1 MKRIE
6 YALATLLLLCSCQE
20 KIDYWMSD
28 AATATMDRIVGEYA
42 LESAEWSEGRI
53 DLNDDGI
60 SDPDFLTEL
69 STAMGG
75 RELRHLNVDMDETF
89 AYKVRI
95 VWECR
100 VAQLYVYPNWRSEV
114 WWEPYSLYEAFEIE
128 ADGTFPQSLTFPGRE
143 FEDDMGYKKQLYVF
157 KDIVC
162 EFKDFDVLSIKAETV
177 FYDYSSESV
186 QRGTVTYFFKCVSG
200 KGKSPVAEP
209 VEVSEIGIQERNCMK
224 TNEDRMIDFVAKSYE
239 ENRFDPK
246 KALARSQNGSLRRSL
261 SLSKRTVMLKRIAGV
276 AAAAAVGIFLYLS
289 WLTSWTGYAAYDI
302 AQTFTLPDSSSVT
315 LAPGSTLRLQKH
327 KDKRLVQMTGK
338 VYFNVRHDDRAPFRV
353 DAGSGF
359 VKVLG
364 TRFQVDSRDPI
375 SVSVVSGKVLFS
387 AIRSGEEALILTKG
401 QSAVLDPAASKPV
414 EITPKH
420 PNPAAWATGE
430 FIYDNTPLPEVLS
443 ELSEYY
449 DVTLVAFDAGHSSGE
464 SRRLSGEFSTSSLQE
479 ILNLINSALGTDI
492 QIESQPTR

>member
-1 MKRIE
+1 
-6 YALATLLLLCSCQE
+6 
-20 KIDYWMSD
+20 
-28 AATATMDRIVGEYA
+28 
-42 LESAEWSEGRI
+42 
-53 DLNDDGI
+53 
-60 SDPDFLTEL
+60 
-69 STAMGG
+69 
-75 RELRHLNVDMDETF
+75 
-89 AYKVRI
+89 
-95 VWECR
+95 
-100 VAQLYVYPNWRSEV
+100 
-114 WWEPYSLYEAFEIE
+114 
-128 ADGTFPQSLTFPGRE
+128 
-143 FEDDMGYKKQLYVF
+143 
-157 KDIVC
+157 
-162 EFKDFDVLSIKAETV
+162 
-177 FYDYSSESV
+177 
-186 QRGTVTYFFKCVSG
+186 
-200 KGKSPVAEP
+200 
-209 VEVSEIGIQERNCMK
+209 MK

-276 AAAAAVGIFLYLS
+276 AAVAAVGIFLYLS
-289 WLTSWTGYAAYDI
+289 WLTSWTDYAAYDI

-338 VYFNVRHDDRAPFRV
+338 VYFNVRNDDRAPFRV

-464 SRRLSGEFSTSSLQE
+464 SRSLSGEFSTSSLQE

>member
-1 MKRIE
+1 
-6 YALATLLLLCSCQE
+6 
-20 KIDYWMSD
+20 
-28 AATATMDRIVGEYA
+28 
-42 LESAEWSEGRI
+42 
-53 DLNDDGI
+53 
-60 SDPDFLTEL
+60 
-69 STAMGG
+69 
-75 RELRHLNVDMDETF
+75 
-89 AYKVRI
+89 
-95 VWECR
+95 
-100 VAQLYVYPNWRSEV
+100 
-114 WWEPYSLYEAFEIE
+114 
-128 ADGTFPQSLTFPGRE
+128 
-143 FEDDMGYKKQLYVF
+143 
-157 KDIVC
+157 
-162 EFKDFDVLSIKAETV
+162 
-177 FYDYSSESV
+177 
-186 QRGTVTYFFKCVSG
+186 
-200 KGKSPVAEP
+200 
-209 VEVSEIGIQERNCMK
+209 MK

-289 WLTSWTGYAAYDI
+289 WLTSWTDYAAYDI

-364 TRFQVDSRDPI
+364 TRFQVDSQDPI

>member
-1 MKRIE
+1 
-6 YALATLLLLCSCQE
+6 
-20 KIDYWMSD
+20 
-28 AATATMDRIVGEYA
+28 
-42 LESAEWSEGRI
+42 
-53 DLNDDGI
+53 
-60 SDPDFLTEL
+60 
-69 STAMGG
+69 
-75 RELRHLNVDMDETF
+75 
-89 AYKVRI
+89 
-95 VWECR
+95 
-100 VAQLYVYPNWRSEV
+100 
-114 WWEPYSLYEAFEIE
+114 
-128 ADGTFPQSLTFPGRE
+128 
-143 FEDDMGYKKQLYVF
+143 
-157 KDIVC
+157 
-162 EFKDFDVLSIKAETV
+162 
-177 FYDYSSESV
+177 
-186 QRGTVTYFFKCVSG
+186 
-200 KGKSPVAEP
+200 
-209 VEVSEIGIQERNCMK
+209 MK

-289 WLTSWTGYAAYDI
+289 WLTQWTGYAAYDI

-315 LAPGSTLRLQKH
+315 LAPGSTLSLQKH

-387 AIRSGEEALILTKG
+387 AIRSGEEAMILTKG

>member
-1 MKRIE
+1 
-6 YALATLLLLCSCQE
+6 
-20 KIDYWMSD
+20 
-28 AATATMDRIVGEYA
+28 
-42 LESAEWSEGRI
+42 
-53 DLNDDGI
+53 
-60 SDPDFLTEL
+60 
-69 STAMGG
+69 
-75 RELRHLNVDMDETF
+75 
-89 AYKVRI
+89 
-95 VWECR
+95 
-100 VAQLYVYPNWRSEV
+100 
-114 WWEPYSLYEAFEIE
+114 
-128 ADGTFPQSLTFPGRE
+128 
-143 FEDDMGYKKQLYVF
+143 
-157 KDIVC
+157 
-162 EFKDFDVLSIKAETV
+162 
-177 FYDYSSESV
+177 
-186 QRGTVTYFFKCVSG
+186 
-200 KGKSPVAEP
+200 
-209 VEVSEIGIQERNCMK
+209 MK

-246 KALARSQNGSLRRSL
+246 KALARSQNDSLRRSL

-276 AAAAAVGIFLYLS
+276 AAAAAVGIFLYLP
-289 WLTSWTGYAAYDI
+289 WLTSWTDYAAYDI

-449 DVTLVAFDAGHSSGE
+449 DVTLVAFDAGHSPGE

>member
-1 MKRIE
+1 
-6 YALATLLLLCSCQE
+6 
-20 KIDYWMSD
+20 
-28 AATATMDRIVGEYA
+28 
-42 LESAEWSEGRI
+42 
-53 DLNDDGI
+53 
-60 SDPDFLTEL
+60 
-69 STAMGG
+69 
-75 RELRHLNVDMDETF
+75 
-89 AYKVRI
+89 
-95 VWECR
+95 
-100 VAQLYVYPNWRSEV
+100 
-114 WWEPYSLYEAFEIE
+114 
-128 ADGTFPQSLTFPGRE
+128 
-143 FEDDMGYKKQLYVF
+143 
-157 KDIVC
+157 
-162 EFKDFDVLSIKAETV
+162 
-177 FYDYSSESV
+177 
-186 QRGTVTYFFKCVSG
+186 
-200 KGKSPVAEP
+200 
-209 VEVSEIGIQERNCMK
+209 MK

-246 KALARSQNGSLRRSL
+246 KALARSQNDSLRRSL

-289 WLTSWTGYAAYDI
+289 WLTSWTDYAAYDI

-375 SVSVVSGKVLFS
+375 CVSVVSGKVLFS

-492 QIESQPTR
+492 QIKSQPTR

>member
-1 MKRIE
+1 MIVMKN
-6 YALATLLLLCSCQE
+6 
-20 KIDYWMSD
+20 K
-28 AATATMDRIVGEYA
+28 
-42 LESAEWSEGRI
+42 
-53 DLNDDGI
+53 
-60 SDPDFLTEL
+60 
-69 STAMGG
+69 
-75 RELRHLNVDMDETF
+75 
-89 AYKVRI
+89 
-95 VWECR
+95 
-100 VAQLYVYPNWRSEV
+100 
-114 WWEPYSLYEAFEIE
+114 
-128 ADGTFPQSLTFPGRE
+128 
-143 FEDDMGYKKQLYVF
+143 
-157 KDIVC
+157 
-162 EFKDFDVLSIKAETV
+162 
-177 FYDYSSESV
+177 
-186 QRGTVTYFFKCVSG
+186 
-200 KGKSPVAEP
+200 
-209 VEVSEIGIQERNCMK
+209 
-224 TNEDRMIDFVAKSYE
+224 EDRMLDFVAKSYE

-246 KALARSQNGSLRRSL
+246 KALARSQNDSLRRSL

>member
-1 MKRIE
+1 
-6 YALATLLLLCSCQE
+6 
-20 KIDYWMSD
+20 
-28 AATATMDRIVGEYA
+28 
-42 LESAEWSEGRI
+42 
-53 DLNDDGI
+53 
-60 SDPDFLTEL
+60 
-69 STAMGG
+69 
-75 RELRHLNVDMDETF
+75 
-89 AYKVRI
+89 
-95 VWECR
+95 
-100 VAQLYVYPNWRSEV
+100 
-114 WWEPYSLYEAFEIE
+114 
-128 ADGTFPQSLTFPGRE
+128 
-143 FEDDMGYKKQLYVF
+143 
-157 KDIVC
+157 
-162 EFKDFDVLSIKAETV
+162 
-177 FYDYSSESV
+177 
-186 QRGTVTYFFKCVSG
+186 
-200 KGKSPVAEP
+200 
-209 VEVSEIGIQERNCMK
+209 MK

-261 SLSKRTVMLKRIAGV
+261 SLSKRTVMFKRIAGV

-464 SRRLSGEFSTSSLQE
+464 SRSLSGEFSTSSLPE

-492 QIESQPTR
+492 QIESQPVR

>member
-1 MKRIE
+1 
-6 YALATLLLLCSCQE
+6 
-20 KIDYWMSD
+20 
-28 AATATMDRIVGEYA
+28 
-42 LESAEWSEGRI
+42 
-53 DLNDDGI
+53 
-60 SDPDFLTEL
+60 
-69 STAMGG
+69 
-75 RELRHLNVDMDETF
+75 
-89 AYKVRI
+89 
-95 VWECR
+95 
-100 VAQLYVYPNWRSEV
+100 
-114 WWEPYSLYEAFEIE
+114 
-128 ADGTFPQSLTFPGRE
+128 
-143 FEDDMGYKKQLYVF
+143 
-157 KDIVC
+157 
-162 EFKDFDVLSIKAETV
+162 
-177 FYDYSSESV
+177 
-186 QRGTVTYFFKCVSG
+186 
-200 KGKSPVAEP
+200 
-209 VEVSEIGIQERNCMK
+209 MK

-246 KALARSQNGSLRRSL
+246 KALARSQNGSLCRSL
-261 SLSKRTVMLKRIAGV
+261 ILSKRTVMLKRIAGV

-289 WLTSWTGYAAYDI
+289 WLTSWTDYAAYDI

-401 QSAVLDPAASKPV
+401 QSAVLDPAASRPV

>member
-1 MKRIE
+1 
-6 YALATLLLLCSCQE
+6 
-20 KIDYWMSD
+20 
-28 AATATMDRIVGEYA
+28 
-42 LESAEWSEGRI
+42 
-53 DLNDDGI
+53 
-60 SDPDFLTEL
+60 
-69 STAMGG
+69 
-75 RELRHLNVDMDETF
+75 
-89 AYKVRI
+89 
-95 VWECR
+95 
-100 VAQLYVYPNWRSEV
+100 
-114 WWEPYSLYEAFEIE
+114 
-128 ADGTFPQSLTFPGRE
+128 
-143 FEDDMGYKKQLYVF
+143 
-157 KDIVC
+157 
-162 EFKDFDVLSIKAETV
+162 
-177 FYDYSSESV
+177 
-186 QRGTVTYFFKCVSG
+186 
-200 KGKSPVAEP
+200 
-209 VEVSEIGIQERNCMK
+209 MK

-276 AAAAAVGIFLYLS
+276 AAVAAVGIFLYLS
-289 WLTSWTGYAAYDI
+289 WLTSWTDYAAYDI

-479 ILNLINSALGTDI
+479 ILNLINSALGSDI

>member
-1 MKRIE
+1 MIVMKN
-6 YALATLLLLCSCQE
+6 
-20 KIDYWMSD
+20 K
-28 AATATMDRIVGEYA
+28 
-42 LESAEWSEGRI
+42 
-53 DLNDDGI
+53 
-60 SDPDFLTEL
+60 
-69 STAMGG
+69 
-75 RELRHLNVDMDETF
+75 
-89 AYKVRI
+89 
-95 VWECR
+95 
-100 VAQLYVYPNWRSEV
+100 
-114 WWEPYSLYEAFEIE
+114 
-128 ADGTFPQSLTFPGRE
+128 
-143 FEDDMGYKKQLYVF
+143 
-157 KDIVC
+157 
-162 EFKDFDVLSIKAETV
+162 
-177 FYDYSSESV
+177 
-186 QRGTVTYFFKCVSG
+186 
-200 KGKSPVAEP
+200 
-209 VEVSEIGIQERNCMK
+209 
-224 TNEDRMIDFVAKSYE
+224 EDRMLDFVAKSYE
-239 ENRFDPK
+239 ENRFDPR

-289 WLTSWTGYAAYDI
+289 WLTSWTDYAAYDI

-387 AIRSGEEALILTKG
+387 AIRSGEKALILTKG

>member
-1 MKRIE
+1 
-6 YALATLLLLCSCQE
+6 
-20 KIDYWMSD
+20 
-28 AATATMDRIVGEYA
+28 
-42 LESAEWSEGRI
+42 
-53 DLNDDGI
+53 
-60 SDPDFLTEL
+60 
-69 STAMGG
+69 
-75 RELRHLNVDMDETF
+75 
-89 AYKVRI
+89 
-95 VWECR
+95 
-100 VAQLYVYPNWRSEV
+100 
-114 WWEPYSLYEAFEIE
+114 
-128 ADGTFPQSLTFPGRE
+128 
-143 FEDDMGYKKQLYVF
+143 
-157 KDIVC
+157 
-162 EFKDFDVLSIKAETV
+162 
-177 FYDYSSESV
+177 
-186 QRGTVTYFFKCVSG
+186 
-200 KGKSPVAEP
+200 
-209 VEVSEIGIQERNCMK
+209 MK

-276 AAAAAVGIFLYLS
+276 TAAAAVGIFLYLS
-289 WLTSWTGYAAYDI
+289 WLTSWTDYAAYDI

-364 TRFQVDSRDPI
+364 TRFQVDALDST
-375 SVSVVSGKVLFS
+375 SVSVVSGKVLFTDS
-387 AIRSGEEALILTKG
+387 RSDGEGMILTKG

-464 SRRLSGEFSTSSLQE
+464 SRSLSGEFSTSSLQE

>member
-1 MKRIE
+1 
-6 YALATLLLLCSCQE
+6 
-20 KIDYWMSD
+20 
-28 AATATMDRIVGEYA
+28 
-42 LESAEWSEGRI
+42 
-53 DLNDDGI
+53 
-60 SDPDFLTEL
+60 
-69 STAMGG
+69 
-75 RELRHLNVDMDETF
+75 
-89 AYKVRI
+89 
-95 VWECR
+95 
-100 VAQLYVYPNWRSEV
+100 
-114 WWEPYSLYEAFEIE
+114 
-128 ADGTFPQSLTFPGRE
+128 
-143 FEDDMGYKKQLYVF
+143 
-157 KDIVC
+157 
-162 EFKDFDVLSIKAETV
+162 
-177 FYDYSSESV
+177 
-186 QRGTVTYFFKCVSG
+186 
-200 KGKSPVAEP
+200 
-209 VEVSEIGIQERNCMK
+209 MK

-289 WLTSWTGYAAYDI
+289 WLTSWTDYAAYDI

-315 LAPGSTLRLQKH
+315 LAPGSTLSLQKH
-327 KDKRLVQMTGK
+327 KDKRQVQMTGK

>member
-1 MKRIE
+1 
-6 YALATLLLLCSCQE
+6 
-20 KIDYWMSD
+20 
-28 AATATMDRIVGEYA
+28 
-42 LESAEWSEGRI
+42 
-53 DLNDDGI
+53 
-60 SDPDFLTEL
+60 
-69 STAMGG
+69 
-75 RELRHLNVDMDETF
+75 
-89 AYKVRI
+89 
-95 VWECR
+95 
-100 VAQLYVYPNWRSEV
+100 
-114 WWEPYSLYEAFEIE
+114 
-128 ADGTFPQSLTFPGRE
+128 
-143 FEDDMGYKKQLYVF
+143 
-157 KDIVC
+157 
-162 EFKDFDVLSIKAETV
+162 
-177 FYDYSSESV
+177 
-186 QRGTVTYFFKCVSG
+186 
-200 KGKSPVAEP
+200 
-209 VEVSEIGIQERNCMK
+209 MK

-261 SLSKRTVMLKRIAGV
+261 SLSKRTVMLKRIDGV

-353 DAGSGF
+353 NAGSGF

-464 SRRLSGEFSTSSLQE
+464 SRRLSGEFSTSSLPE
-479 ILNLINSALGTDI
+479 ILNLINSALGSDI
-492 QIESQPTR
+492 QIESQPMR

>member
-1 MKRIE
+1 
-6 YALATLLLLCSCQE
+6 
-20 KIDYWMSD
+20 
-28 AATATMDRIVGEYA
+28 
-42 LESAEWSEGRI
+42 
-53 DLNDDGI
+53 
-60 SDPDFLTEL
+60 
-69 STAMGG
+69 
-75 RELRHLNVDMDETF
+75 
-89 AYKVRI
+89 
-95 VWECR
+95 
-100 VAQLYVYPNWRSEV
+100 
-114 WWEPYSLYEAFEIE
+114 
-128 ADGTFPQSLTFPGRE
+128 
-143 FEDDMGYKKQLYVF
+143 
-157 KDIVC
+157 
-162 EFKDFDVLSIKAETV
+162 
-177 FYDYSSESV
+177 
-186 QRGTVTYFFKCVSG
+186 
-200 KGKSPVAEP
+200 
-209 VEVSEIGIQERNCMK
+209 MK

-492 QIESQPTR
+492 LIESQPTR

>member
-1 MKRIE
+1 
-6 YALATLLLLCSCQE
+6 
-20 KIDYWMSD
+20 
-28 AATATMDRIVGEYA
+28 
-42 LESAEWSEGRI
+42 
-53 DLNDDGI
+53 
-60 SDPDFLTEL
+60 
-69 STAMGG
+69 
-75 RELRHLNVDMDETF
+75 
-89 AYKVRI
+89 
-95 VWECR
+95 
-100 VAQLYVYPNWRSEV
+100 
-114 WWEPYSLYEAFEIE
+114 
-128 ADGTFPQSLTFPGRE
+128 
-143 FEDDMGYKKQLYVF
+143 
-157 KDIVC
+157 
-162 EFKDFDVLSIKAETV
+162 
-177 FYDYSSESV
+177 
-186 QRGTVTYFFKCVSG
+186 
-200 KGKSPVAEP
+200 
-209 VEVSEIGIQERNCMK
+209 MK

-315 LAPGSTLRLQKH
+315 LAPGSTLSLQKH

-401 QSAVLDPAASKPV
+401 QFAVLDPAASKPV

-430 FIYDNTPLPEVLS
+430 FIYDSTPLPEVLS

-492 QIESQPTR
+492 QIKSQPTR

>member
-1 MKRIE
+1 
-6 YALATLLLLCSCQE
+6 
-20 KIDYWMSD
+20 
-28 AATATMDRIVGEYA
+28 
-42 LESAEWSEGRI
+42 
-53 DLNDDGI
+53 
-60 SDPDFLTEL
+60 
-69 STAMGG
+69 
-75 RELRHLNVDMDETF
+75 
-89 AYKVRI
+89 
-95 VWECR
+95 
-100 VAQLYVYPNWRSEV
+100 
-114 WWEPYSLYEAFEIE
+114 
-128 ADGTFPQSLTFPGRE
+128 
-143 FEDDMGYKKQLYVF
+143 
-157 KDIVC
+157 
-162 EFKDFDVLSIKAETV
+162 
-177 FYDYSSESV
+177 
-186 QRGTVTYFFKCVSG
+186 
-200 KGKSPVAEP
+200 
-209 VEVSEIGIQERNCMK
+209 MK

-239 ENRFDPK
+239 ENLFDPK

-289 WLTSWTGYAAYDI
+289 WLTSWTDYAAYDI

-327 KDKRLVQMTGK
+327 KNKRLVQMTGK

-364 TRFQVDSRDPI
+364 TRFQVDSQDPI

-464 SRRLSGEFSTSSLQE
+464 SRSLSGEFSTSSLQE

>member
-1 MKRIE
+1 
-6 YALATLLLLCSCQE
+6 
-20 KIDYWMSD
+20 
-28 AATATMDRIVGEYA
+28 
-42 LESAEWSEGRI
+42 
-53 DLNDDGI
+53 
-60 SDPDFLTEL
+60 
-69 STAMGG
+69 
-75 RELRHLNVDMDETF
+75 
-89 AYKVRI
+89 
-95 VWECR
+95 
-100 VAQLYVYPNWRSEV
+100 
-114 WWEPYSLYEAFEIE
+114 
-128 ADGTFPQSLTFPGRE
+128 
-143 FEDDMGYKKQLYVF
+143 
-157 KDIVC
+157 
-162 EFKDFDVLSIKAETV
+162 
-177 FYDYSSESV
+177 
-186 QRGTVTYFFKCVSG
+186 
-200 KGKSPVAEP
+200 
-209 VEVSEIGIQERNCMK
+209 MK

-289 WLTSWTGYAAYDI
+289 WLTSWTDYAAYDI

-420 PNPAAWATGE
+420 PKHPNPAAWATGE

-449 DVTLVAFDAGHSSGE
+449 DVTLVAFDAGRSSGE
-464 SRRLSGEFSTSSLQE
+464 SRSLSGEFSTSSLPE
-479 ILNLINSALGTDI
+479 ILNLINSALGSDI
-492 QIESQPTR
+492 QIESQPMR

>member
-1 MKRIE
+1 
-6 YALATLLLLCSCQE
+6 
-20 KIDYWMSD
+20 
-28 AATATMDRIVGEYA
+28 
-42 LESAEWSEGRI
+42 
-53 DLNDDGI
+53 
-60 SDPDFLTEL
+60 
-69 STAMGG
+69 
-75 RELRHLNVDMDETF
+75 
-89 AYKVRI
+89 
-95 VWECR
+95 
-100 VAQLYVYPNWRSEV
+100 
-114 WWEPYSLYEAFEIE
+114 
-128 ADGTFPQSLTFPGRE
+128 
-143 FEDDMGYKKQLYVF
+143 
-157 KDIVC
+157 
-162 EFKDFDVLSIKAETV
+162 
-177 FYDYSSESV
+177 
-186 QRGTVTYFFKCVSG
+186 
-200 KGKSPVAEP
+200 
-209 VEVSEIGIQERNCMK
+209 MK

-276 AAAAAVGIFLYLS
+276 AAVAAVGIFLYLS
-289 WLTSWTGYAAYDI
+289 WLTSWTDYAAYDI

-492 QIESQPTR
+492 QIESQPSR

>member
-1 MKRIE
+1 
-6 YALATLLLLCSCQE
+6 
-20 KIDYWMSD
+20 
-28 AATATMDRIVGEYA
+28 
-42 LESAEWSEGRI
+42 
-53 DLNDDGI
+53 
-60 SDPDFLTEL
+60 
-69 STAMGG
+69 
-75 RELRHLNVDMDETF
+75 
-89 AYKVRI
+89 
-95 VWECR
+95 
-100 VAQLYVYPNWRSEV
+100 
-114 WWEPYSLYEAFEIE
+114 
-128 ADGTFPQSLTFPGRE
+128 
-143 FEDDMGYKKQLYVF
+143 
-157 KDIVC
+157 
-162 EFKDFDVLSIKAETV
+162 
-177 FYDYSSESV
+177 
-186 QRGTVTYFFKCVSG
+186 
-200 KGKSPVAEP
+200 
-209 VEVSEIGIQERNCMK
+209 MK

-239 ENRFDPK
+239 ENLFDPK

-289 WLTSWTGYAAYDI
+289 WLTSWTDYAAYDI

-364 TRFQVDSRDPI
+364 TRFQVDSQDPI

-479 ILNLINSALGTDI
+479 ILNLINSAIGTDI

>member
-1 MKRIE
+1 
-6 YALATLLLLCSCQE
+6 
-20 KIDYWMSD
+20 
-28 AATATMDRIVGEYA
+28 
-42 LESAEWSEGRI
+42 
-53 DLNDDGI
+53 
-60 SDPDFLTEL
+60 
-69 STAMGG
+69 
-75 RELRHLNVDMDETF
+75 
-89 AYKVRI
+89 
-95 VWECR
+95 
-100 VAQLYVYPNWRSEV
+100 
-114 WWEPYSLYEAFEIE
+114 
-128 ADGTFPQSLTFPGRE
+128 
-143 FEDDMGYKKQLYVF
+143 
-157 KDIVC
+157 
-162 EFKDFDVLSIKAETV
+162 
-177 FYDYSSESV
+177 
-186 QRGTVTYFFKCVSG
+186 
-200 KGKSPVAEP
+200 
-209 VEVSEIGIQERNCMK
+209 MK

-239 ENRFDPK
+239 ENLFDPK
-246 KALARSQNGSLRRSL
+246 KALARSQKGSLRRSL

-289 WLTSWTGYAAYDI
+289 WLTSWTDYAAYDI

-387 AIRSGEEALILTKG
+387 AIRSGEKALILTKG

>member
-1 MKRIE
+1 
-6 YALATLLLLCSCQE
+6 
-20 KIDYWMSD
+20 
-28 AATATMDRIVGEYA
+28 
-42 LESAEWSEGRI
+42 
-53 DLNDDGI
+53 
-60 SDPDFLTEL
+60 
-69 STAMGG
+69 
-75 RELRHLNVDMDETF
+75 
-89 AYKVRI
+89 
-95 VWECR
+95 
-100 VAQLYVYPNWRSEV
+100 
-114 WWEPYSLYEAFEIE
+114 
-128 ADGTFPQSLTFPGRE
+128 
-143 FEDDMGYKKQLYVF
+143 
-157 KDIVC
+157 
-162 EFKDFDVLSIKAETV
+162 
-177 FYDYSSESV
+177 
-186 QRGTVTYFFKCVSG
+186 
-200 KGKSPVAEP
+200 
-209 VEVSEIGIQERNCMK
+209 MK

-276 AAAAAVGIFLYLS
+276 ATAAAVGIFLYLS

>member
-1 MKRIE
+1 
-6 YALATLLLLCSCQE
+6 
-20 KIDYWMSD
+20 
-28 AATATMDRIVGEYA
+28 
-42 LESAEWSEGRI
+42 
-53 DLNDDGI
+53 
-60 SDPDFLTEL
+60 
-69 STAMGG
+69 
-75 RELRHLNVDMDETF
+75 
-89 AYKVRI
+89 
-95 VWECR
+95 
-100 VAQLYVYPNWRSEV
+100 
-114 WWEPYSLYEAFEIE
+114 
-128 ADGTFPQSLTFPGRE
+128 
-143 FEDDMGYKKQLYVF
+143 
-157 KDIVC
+157 
-162 EFKDFDVLSIKAETV
+162 
-177 FYDYSSESV
+177 
-186 QRGTVTYFFKCVSG
+186 
-200 KGKSPVAEP
+200 
-209 VEVSEIGIQERNCMK
+209 MK

-276 AAAAAVGIFLYLS
+276 AAAAAVGIFLYLP
-289 WLTSWTGYAAYDI
+289 WLTSWTDYAAYDI

-479 ILNLINSALGTDI
+479 ILNLINSALGSDI

>member
-1 MKRIE
+1 
-6 YALATLLLLCSCQE
+6 
-20 KIDYWMSD
+20 
-28 AATATMDRIVGEYA
+28 
-42 LESAEWSEGRI
+42 
-53 DLNDDGI
+53 
-60 SDPDFLTEL
+60 
-69 STAMGG
+69 
-75 RELRHLNVDMDETF
+75 
-89 AYKVRI
+89 
-95 VWECR
+95 
-100 VAQLYVYPNWRSEV
+100 
-114 WWEPYSLYEAFEIE
+114 
-128 ADGTFPQSLTFPGRE
+128 
-143 FEDDMGYKKQLYVF
+143 
-157 KDIVC
+157 
-162 EFKDFDVLSIKAETV
+162 
-177 FYDYSSESV
+177 
-186 QRGTVTYFFKCVSG
+186 
-200 KGKSPVAEP
+200 
-209 VEVSEIGIQERNCMK
+209 MK

-276 AAAAAVGIFLYLS
+276 ATAAAVGIFLYLS
-289 WLTSWTGYAAYDI
+289 WLTSWTDYVAYDI

-464 SRRLSGEFSTSSLQE
+464 SRSLSGEFSTSSLPE
-479 ILNLINSALGTDI
+479 ILNLINSALGSDI

>member
-1 MKRIE
+1 
-6 YALATLLLLCSCQE
+6 
-20 KIDYWMSD
+20 
-28 AATATMDRIVGEYA
+28 
-42 LESAEWSEGRI
+42 
-53 DLNDDGI
+53 
-60 SDPDFLTEL
+60 
-69 STAMGG
+69 
-75 RELRHLNVDMDETF
+75 
-89 AYKVRI
+89 
-95 VWECR
+95 
-100 VAQLYVYPNWRSEV
+100 
-114 WWEPYSLYEAFEIE
+114 
-128 ADGTFPQSLTFPGRE
+128 
-143 FEDDMGYKKQLYVF
+143 
-157 KDIVC
+157 
-162 EFKDFDVLSIKAETV
+162 
-177 FYDYSSESV
+177 
-186 QRGTVTYFFKCVSG
+186 
-200 KGKSPVAEP
+200 
-209 VEVSEIGIQERNCMK
+209 MK

-246 KALARSQNGSLRRSL
+246 KALARSQNDSLRRSL

-289 WLTSWTGYAAYDI
+289 WLTSWTDYAAYDI

-364 TRFQVDSRDPI
+364 TRFQVDSRDSI

-401 QSAVLDPAASKPV
+401 QSAVFDPAASKPV

>member
-1 MKRIE
+1 
-6 YALATLLLLCSCQE
+6 
-20 KIDYWMSD
+20 
-28 AATATMDRIVGEYA
+28 
-42 LESAEWSEGRI
+42 
-53 DLNDDGI
+53 
-60 SDPDFLTEL
+60 
-69 STAMGG
+69 
-75 RELRHLNVDMDETF
+75 
-89 AYKVRI
+89 
-95 VWECR
+95 
-100 VAQLYVYPNWRSEV
+100 
-114 WWEPYSLYEAFEIE
+114 
-128 ADGTFPQSLTFPGRE
+128 
-143 FEDDMGYKKQLYVF
+143 
-157 KDIVC
+157 
-162 EFKDFDVLSIKAETV
+162 
-177 FYDYSSESV
+177 
-186 QRGTVTYFFKCVSG
+186 
-200 KGKSPVAEP
+200 
-209 VEVSEIGIQERNCMK
+209 MK

-315 LAPGSTLRLQKH
+315 LAPGSTLSLQKH

-430 FIYDNTPLPEVLS
+430 FIYDSTPLPEVLS

-492 QIESQPTR
+492 QIKSQPTR

>member
-1 MKRIE
+1 
-6 YALATLLLLCSCQE
+6 
-20 KIDYWMSD
+20 
-28 AATATMDRIVGEYA
+28 
-42 LESAEWSEGRI
+42 
-53 DLNDDGI
+53 
-60 SDPDFLTEL
+60 
-69 STAMGG
+69 
-75 RELRHLNVDMDETF
+75 
-89 AYKVRI
+89 
-95 VWECR
+95 
-100 VAQLYVYPNWRSEV
+100 
-114 WWEPYSLYEAFEIE
+114 
-128 ADGTFPQSLTFPGRE
+128 
-143 FEDDMGYKKQLYVF
+143 
-157 KDIVC
+157 
-162 EFKDFDVLSIKAETV
+162 
-177 FYDYSSESV
+177 
-186 QRGTVTYFFKCVSG
+186 
-200 KGKSPVAEP
+200 
-209 VEVSEIGIQERNCMK
+209 MK

-387 AIRSGEEALILTKG
+387 AIRSGEKALILTKG

-430 FIYDNTPLPEVLS
+430 FIYDNTQLPEVLS

-464 SRRLSGEFSTSSLQE
+464 SRSLSGEFSTSSLQE

>member
-1 MKRIE
+1 
-6 YALATLLLLCSCQE
+6 
-20 KIDYWMSD
+20 
-28 AATATMDRIVGEYA
+28 
-42 LESAEWSEGRI
+42 
-53 DLNDDGI
+53 
-60 SDPDFLTEL
+60 
-69 STAMGG
+69 
-75 RELRHLNVDMDETF
+75 
-89 AYKVRI
+89 
-95 VWECR
+95 
-100 VAQLYVYPNWRSEV
+100 
-114 WWEPYSLYEAFEIE
+114 
-128 ADGTFPQSLTFPGRE
+128 
-143 FEDDMGYKKQLYVF
+143 
-157 KDIVC
+157 
-162 EFKDFDVLSIKAETV
+162 
-177 FYDYSSESV
+177 
-186 QRGTVTYFFKCVSG
+186 
-200 KGKSPVAEP
+200 
-209 VEVSEIGIQERNCMK
+209 MK

-246 KALARSQNGSLRRSL
+246 KALARSQNDSLRRSL

-289 WLTSWTGYAAYDI
+289 WLTSWTDYAAYDI

-315 LAPGSTLRLQKH
+315 LAPESTLRLQKH

-387 AIRSGEEALILTKG
+387 AIRSGEKALILTKG

-464 SRRLSGEFSTSSLQE
+464 SRSLSGEFSTSSLPE
-479 ILNLINSALGTDI
+479 ILNLINSALGSDI

>member
-1 MKRIE
+1 
-6 YALATLLLLCSCQE
+6 
-20 KIDYWMSD
+20 
-28 AATATMDRIVGEYA
+28 
-42 LESAEWSEGRI
+42 
-53 DLNDDGI
+53 
-60 SDPDFLTEL
+60 
-69 STAMGG
+69 
-75 RELRHLNVDMDETF
+75 
-89 AYKVRI
+89 
-95 VWECR
+95 
-100 VAQLYVYPNWRSEV
+100 
-114 WWEPYSLYEAFEIE
+114 
-128 ADGTFPQSLTFPGRE
+128 
-143 FEDDMGYKKQLYVF
+143 
-157 KDIVC
+157 
-162 EFKDFDVLSIKAETV
+162 
-177 FYDYSSESV
+177 
-186 QRGTVTYFFKCVSG
+186 
-200 KGKSPVAEP
+200 
-209 VEVSEIGIQERNCMK
+209 MK

-387 AIRSGEEALILTKG
+387 AIRSGEKALILTKG

-443 ELSEYY
+443 ELSEYF

>member
-1 MKRIE
+1 
-6 YALATLLLLCSCQE
+6 
-20 KIDYWMSD
+20 
-28 AATATMDRIVGEYA
+28 
-42 LESAEWSEGRI
+42 
-53 DLNDDGI
+53 
-60 SDPDFLTEL
+60 
-69 STAMGG
+69 
-75 RELRHLNVDMDETF
+75 
-89 AYKVRI
+89 
-95 VWECR
+95 
-100 VAQLYVYPNWRSEV
+100 
-114 WWEPYSLYEAFEIE
+114 
-128 ADGTFPQSLTFPGRE
+128 
-143 FEDDMGYKKQLYVF
+143 
-157 KDIVC
+157 
-162 EFKDFDVLSIKAETV
+162 
-177 FYDYSSESV
+177 
-186 QRGTVTYFFKCVSG
+186 
-200 KGKSPVAEP
+200 
-209 VEVSEIGIQERNCMK
+209 MK

-364 TRFQVDSRDPI
+364 TRFLVDSRDPI
-375 SVSVVSGKVLFS
+375 SVSVVSGKILFS

-464 SRRLSGEFSTSSLQE
+464 SRSLSGEFSTSSLPE
-479 ILNLINSALGTDI
+479 ILNLINSALGSDI
-492 QIESQPTR
+492 QIESQPMR

>member
-1 MKRIE
+1 
-6 YALATLLLLCSCQE
+6 
-20 KIDYWMSD
+20 
-28 AATATMDRIVGEYA
+28 
-42 LESAEWSEGRI
+42 
-53 DLNDDGI
+53 
-60 SDPDFLTEL
+60 
-69 STAMGG
+69 
-75 RELRHLNVDMDETF
+75 
-89 AYKVRI
+89 
-95 VWECR
+95 
-100 VAQLYVYPNWRSEV
+100 
-114 WWEPYSLYEAFEIE
+114 
-128 ADGTFPQSLTFPGRE
+128 
-143 FEDDMGYKKQLYVF
+143 
-157 KDIVC
+157 
-162 EFKDFDVLSIKAETV
+162 
-177 FYDYSSESV
+177 
-186 QRGTVTYFFKCVSG
+186 
-200 KGKSPVAEP
+200 
-209 VEVSEIGIQERNCMK
+209 MK

-387 AIRSGEEALILTKG
+387 AIRSGEKALILTKG

-464 SRRLSGEFSTSSLQE
+464 SRSLSGEFSTSSLPE
-479 ILNLINSALGTDI
+479 ILNLINSALGSDI

>member
-1 MKRIE
+1 
-6 YALATLLLLCSCQE
+6 
-20 KIDYWMSD
+20 
-28 AATATMDRIVGEYA
+28 
-42 LESAEWSEGRI
+42 
-53 DLNDDGI
+53 
-60 SDPDFLTEL
+60 
-69 STAMGG
+69 
-75 RELRHLNVDMDETF
+75 
-89 AYKVRI
+89 
-95 VWECR
+95 
-100 VAQLYVYPNWRSEV
+100 
-114 WWEPYSLYEAFEIE
+114 
-128 ADGTFPQSLTFPGRE
+128 
-143 FEDDMGYKKQLYVF
+143 
-157 KDIVC
+157 
-162 EFKDFDVLSIKAETV
+162 
-177 FYDYSSESV
+177 
-186 QRGTVTYFFKCVSG
+186 
-200 KGKSPVAEP
+200 
-209 VEVSEIGIQERNCMK
+209 MK

-246 KALARSQNGSLRRSL
+246 KALARSQNGSLRRPL

-276 AAAAAVGIFLYLS
+276 ATAAAVGIFLYLS
-289 WLTSWTGYAAYDI
+289 WLTSWTDYAAYDI

>member
-1 MKRIE
+1 
-6 YALATLLLLCSCQE
+6 
-20 KIDYWMSD
+20 
-28 AATATMDRIVGEYA
+28 
-42 LESAEWSEGRI
+42 
-53 DLNDDGI
+53 
-60 SDPDFLTEL
+60 
-69 STAMGG
+69 
-75 RELRHLNVDMDETF
+75 
-89 AYKVRI
+89 
-95 VWECR
+95 
-100 VAQLYVYPNWRSEV
+100 
-114 WWEPYSLYEAFEIE
+114 
-128 ADGTFPQSLTFPGRE
+128 
-143 FEDDMGYKKQLYVF
+143 
-157 KDIVC
+157 
-162 EFKDFDVLSIKAETV
+162 
-177 FYDYSSESV
+177 
-186 QRGTVTYFFKCVSG
+186 
-200 KGKSPVAEP
+200 
-209 VEVSEIGIQERNCMK
+209 MK

-246 KALARSQNGSLRRSL
+246 KALARSQNDSLRRSL

-289 WLTSWTGYAAYDI
+289 WLTSWTDYAAYDI

-449 DVTLVAFDAGHSSGE
+449 DVTLVAFDAGRSSGE
-464 SRRLSGEFSTSSLQE
+464 SRSLSGEFSTSSLPE

-492 QIESQPTR
+492 QIESQPMR

>member
-1 MKRIE
+1 
-6 YALATLLLLCSCQE
+6 
-20 KIDYWMSD
+20 
-28 AATATMDRIVGEYA
+28 
-42 LESAEWSEGRI
+42 
-53 DLNDDGI
+53 
-60 SDPDFLTEL
+60 
-69 STAMGG
+69 
-75 RELRHLNVDMDETF
+75 
-89 AYKVRI
+89 
-95 VWECR
+95 
-100 VAQLYVYPNWRSEV
+100 
-114 WWEPYSLYEAFEIE
+114 
-128 ADGTFPQSLTFPGRE
+128 
-143 FEDDMGYKKQLYVF
+143 
-157 KDIVC
+157 
-162 EFKDFDVLSIKAETV
+162 
-177 FYDYSSESV
+177 
-186 QRGTVTYFFKCVSG
+186 
-200 KGKSPVAEP
+200 
-209 VEVSEIGIQERNCMK
+209 MK

-289 WLTSWTGYAAYDI
+289 WLTQWTGYAAYDI

-315 LAPGSTLRLQKH
+315 LAPGSTLSLQKH

-492 QIESQPTR
+492 QIKSQPVR

>member
-1 MKRIE
+1 
-6 YALATLLLLCSCQE
+6 
-20 KIDYWMSD
+20 
-28 AATATMDRIVGEYA
+28 
-42 LESAEWSEGRI
+42 
-53 DLNDDGI
+53 
-60 SDPDFLTEL
+60 
-69 STAMGG
+69 
-75 RELRHLNVDMDETF
+75 
-89 AYKVRI
+89 
-95 VWECR
+95 
-100 VAQLYVYPNWRSEV
+100 
-114 WWEPYSLYEAFEIE
+114 
-128 ADGTFPQSLTFPGRE
+128 
-143 FEDDMGYKKQLYVF
+143 
-157 KDIVC
+157 
-162 EFKDFDVLSIKAETV
+162 
-177 FYDYSSESV
+177 
-186 QRGTVTYFFKCVSG
+186 
-200 KGKSPVAEP
+200 
-209 VEVSEIGIQERNCMK
+209 MK

-276 AAAAAVGIFLYLS
+276 ATAAAVGIFLYLP
-289 WLTSWTGYAAYDI
+289 WLTSWTDYAAYDI

-449 DVTLVAFDAGHSSGE
+449 DVTLVAFDVGHSSGE

>member
-1 MKRIE
+1 
-6 YALATLLLLCSCQE
+6 
-20 KIDYWMSD
+20 
-28 AATATMDRIVGEYA
+28 
-42 LESAEWSEGRI
+42 
-53 DLNDDGI
+53 
-60 SDPDFLTEL
+60 
-69 STAMGG
+69 
-75 RELRHLNVDMDETF
+75 
-89 AYKVRI
+89 
-95 VWECR
+95 
-100 VAQLYVYPNWRSEV
+100 
-114 WWEPYSLYEAFEIE
+114 
-128 ADGTFPQSLTFPGRE
+128 
-143 FEDDMGYKKQLYVF
+143 
-157 KDIVC
+157 
-162 EFKDFDVLSIKAETV
+162 
-177 FYDYSSESV
+177 
-186 QRGTVTYFFKCVSG
+186 
-200 KGKSPVAEP
+200 
-209 VEVSEIGIQERNCMK
+209 MK

-276 AAAAAVGIFLYLS
+276 AAAAAIGIFLYLS
-289 WLTSWTGYAAYDI
+289 WLTQWTGYAAYDI

-492 QIESQPTR
+492 QIKSQPTR

>member
-1 MKRIE
+1 
-6 YALATLLLLCSCQE
+6 
-20 KIDYWMSD
+20 
-28 AATATMDRIVGEYA
+28 
-42 LESAEWSEGRI
+42 
-53 DLNDDGI
+53 
-60 SDPDFLTEL
+60 
-69 STAMGG
+69 
-75 RELRHLNVDMDETF
+75 
-89 AYKVRI
+89 
-95 VWECR
+95 
-100 VAQLYVYPNWRSEV
+100 
-114 WWEPYSLYEAFEIE
+114 
-128 ADGTFPQSLTFPGRE
+128 
-143 FEDDMGYKKQLYVF
+143 
-157 KDIVC
+157 
-162 EFKDFDVLSIKAETV
+162 
-177 FYDYSSESV
+177 
-186 QRGTVTYFFKCVSG
+186 
-200 KGKSPVAEP
+200 
-209 VEVSEIGIQERNCMK
+209 MK

-246 KALARSQNGSLRRSL
+246 KALARSQNDSLRRSL

-375 SVSVVSGKVLFS
+375 SVSVFSGKVLFS

>member
-1 MKRIE
+1 
-6 YALATLLLLCSCQE
+6 
-20 KIDYWMSD
+20 
-28 AATATMDRIVGEYA
+28 
-42 LESAEWSEGRI
+42 
-53 DLNDDGI
+53 
-60 SDPDFLTEL
+60 
-69 STAMGG
+69 
-75 RELRHLNVDMDETF
+75 
-89 AYKVRI
+89 
-95 VWECR
+95 
-100 VAQLYVYPNWRSEV
+100 
-114 WWEPYSLYEAFEIE
+114 
-128 ADGTFPQSLTFPGRE
+128 
-143 FEDDMGYKKQLYVF
+143 
-157 KDIVC
+157 
-162 EFKDFDVLSIKAETV
+162 
-177 FYDYSSESV
+177 
-186 QRGTVTYFFKCVSG
+186 
-200 KGKSPVAEP
+200 
-209 VEVSEIGIQERNCMK
+209 MK

-276 AAAAAVGIFLYLS
+276 ATAAAVGIFLYLP
-289 WLTSWTGYAAYDI
+289 WLTSWTDYAAYDI

-420 PNPAAWATGE
+420 PNPAAWATDE